1 MTEACEKDKLAVKEF
16 MAKFTTGKIQS
27 VLEAESSI
35 RNQWLNCNNGSIN
48 CTKKRHQIVFSKFCG
63 EAGSFCGKTVVDR
76 FAKFKYLY
84 DATTENK
91 SGLLWFHYR
100 QVSP

>member
-1 MTEACEKDKLAVKEF
+1 
-16 MAKFTTGKIQS
+16 
-27 VLEAESSI
+27 
-35 RNQWLNCNNGSIN
+35 
-48 CTKKRHQIVFSKFCG
+48 VFSKFCG

-91 SGLLWFHYR
+91 SGLLRFHYR